1 MMKRPQNCVKC
12 GATLT
17 RKEILAAGP
26 FQCPT
31 CHTQLQAAESYGL
44 WVGYGS
50 ALVDG
55 LVFWAFG
62 VRSLYL
68 VLAVI
73 LAWFPSVCLT
83 VNLLK
88 YFIPPKIEIYLPK
101 DATMRL
107 RG

>member
-1 MMKRPQNCVKC
+1 MKRPQNCVKC

-17 RKEILAAGP
+17 TKEILAAGP
-26 FQCPT
+26 FPCPT
-31 CHTQLQAAESYGL
+31 CHTQLQAAESYGV

-55 LVFWAFG
+55 LVFWALG

-73 LAWFPSVCLT
+73 LAWFPT
-83 VNLLK
+83 VYVVVMYIK
-88 YFIPPKIEIYLPK
+88 HIIRPKIEIYLPK
-101 DATMRL
+101 DATLRL
-107 RG
+107 RD

>member
-1 MMKRPQNCVKC
+1 VLNAAM
-12 GATLT
+12 LT
-17 RKEILAAGP
+17 PKEIRAAGP

-50 ALVDG
+50 ALLDG
-55 LVFWAFG
+55 LAFWALG

-73 LAWFPSVCLT
+73 LAWFPTVCLAIT
-83 VNLLK
+83 FLK
-88 YFIPPKIEIYLPK
+88 YVIPPKIEIYLPK
-101 DATMRL
+101 DATLRL
-107 RG
+107 RD

>member
-1 MMKRPQNCVKC
+1 MERHQNYVKC

-26 FQCPT
+26 FPCPT
-31 CHTQLQAAESYGL
+31 CYTQLQAAESYGV

-50 ALVDG
+50 ALMNG
-55 LVFWAFG
+55 LVFWVFG

-73 LAWFPSVCLT
+73 LAWFPTVCLA
-83 VNLLK
+83 VSLVK
-88 YFIPPKIEIYLPK
+88 YVIPPKIEIYLPK
-101 DATMRL
+101 DATLRL
-107 RG
+107 RD